1 MTQHHLRVG
10 AAVLPIIPPLGIDML
25 GFVNRMKAGT
35 GYGEPMEVGAI
46 AAESDGQRVIIVSFD
61 MVVCPLDRAEE
72 IRAVL
77 ARAGS
82 CPKHAVLIN
91 FNHSHGL
98 PGFPA
103 AVKLGGQYPEYT
115 LKERL
120 FADYVAEMAASAVEL
135 AVSRLEDAEMELGV
149 SAVEGLSVNRR
160 ERTKDGGT
168 ILGWNPDGV
177 CDRSVQ
183 TVCFKRKDQSVIAT
197 AVNFACHPVVLGKD
211 VPEYS
216 SDFVGPLR
224 RTVKQVLGGECLFLQ
239 GAAGNILPLEGFCQ
253 TKGLEVEFGTKLAL
267 KAIESVLHPV
277 EPASV
282 MEKIDFASTTP
293 ISLYRRKLMKAVVAE
308 GQPIISAAEEWV
320 RFPFERLPTRLDL
333 ASEIERREE
342 QLAGLLANP
351 DPRTSPNTIRYHIAW
366 AKETLRTMDEGSLQD
381 GVEAPLQAI
390 RIGNLGICAAPGEIF
405 NEIGLAVKAKS
416 KAKVTFYC
424 GYSNGVLGYFPTA
437 AEYAYGGYEPSVSHR
452 GYAQP
457 SAFDPQCESI
467 LVETGASL
475 LNGLFHV

>member
-1 MTQHHLRVG
+1 MTQSNLRAGV
-10 AAVLPIIPPLGIDML
+10 AVLPITPPLGIDML

-46 AAESDGQRVIIVSFD
+46 AVESGGQSVIIVSID
-61 MVVCPLDRAEE
+61 MAVCPLDRAEE
-72 IRAVL
+72 IRASL
-77 ARAGS
+77 AKAGS
-82 CPKHAVLIN
+82 CPKRAVLIN

-120 FADYVAEMAASAVEL
+120 FADYVTEMAASAVEL
-135 AVSRLEDAEMELGV
+135 AVFRLEDAEMELGV

-160 ERTKDGGT
+160 ERTQDGRT

-183 TVCFKRKDQSVIAT
+183 TVCFKRQDQSVIAT

-211 VPEYS
+211 VTEYS

-224 RTVKQVLGGECLFLQ
+224 RTVKQILGGECIFLQ

-253 TKGLEVEFGTKLAL
+253 TKGLEVEFGTKVAL
-267 KAIESVLHPV
+267 KAIESVLNPV
-277 EPASV
+277 EPATV
-282 MEKIDFASTTP
+282 IEKHAFASTTP
-293 ISLYRRKLMKAVVAE
+293 ISLYRKKVIKNDFSQAQTV
-308 GQPIISAAEEWV
+308 ISAAEQWV
-320 RFPFERLPTRLDL
+320 RFPYEKLPTRQELF
-333 ASEIERREE
+333 AEIERRERE
-342 QLAGLLANP
+342 LAELKANP
-351 DPRTSPNTIRYHIAW
+351 DSRTSPNTIRYHIAW
-366 AKETLRTMDEGSLQD
+366 AKETLRTIDEGSIQTAA
-381 GVEAPLQAI
+381 EAPLQAI
-390 RIGNLGICAAPGEIF
+390 RIGNFGICAAPGEIF
-405 NEIGLAVKAKS
+405 NEIGLAVKEKS

-457 SAFDPQCESI
+457 SAFDPQCESLLI
-467 LVETGASL
+467 ETGVNL
-475 LNGLFHV
+475 LNELFNE

>member
-1 MTQHHLRVG
+1 MTEHHLRVG
-10 AAVLPIIPPLGIDML
+10 AAVLPITPPLGIDML
-25 GFVNRMKAGT
+25 GFVNRMRAGT

-46 AAESDGQRVIIVSFD
+46 AVESGGQRIIIVSID
-61 MVVCPLDRAEE
+61 MAVCPLD
-72 IRAVL
+72 
-77 ARAGS
+77 RAGS

-120 FADYVAEMAASAVEL
+120 FADYVVEMAVSAAEL
-135 AVSRLEDAEMELGV
+135 AISRFEDAEMELGV

-168 ILGWNPDGV
+168 ILGWNPDGA

-183 TVCFKRKDQSVIAT
+183 TVCFKRKDQSVIVT

-211 VPEYS
+211 VSEYS

-224 RTVKQVLGGECLFLQ
+224 KTVKQVLGGECIFLQ
-239 GAAGNILPLEGFCQ
+239 GAAGNILPLEGFNQ
-253 TKGLEVEFGTKLAL
+253 SKGMEVEFGTKLAM
-267 KAIESVLHPV
+267 KAIESVLNPV
-277 EPASV
+277 EPATV
-282 MEKIDFASTTP
+282 MEKFDFASTTP
-293 ISLYRRKLMKAVVAE
+293 ISLYRKKVMKPAFSEA
-308 GQPIISAAEEWV
+308 QPVISAAEQWIC
-320 RFPFERLPTRLDL
+320 FPYEKLPARQDL
-333 ASEIERREE
+333 TAEIERREE
-342 QLAGLLANP
+342 QLAEMLANP
-351 DPRTSPNTIRYHIAW
+351 DPLTSPNTVRYHIAW
-366 AKETLRTMDEGSLQD
+366 AKEIVRTVDEGSLQAD
-381 GVEAPLQAI
+381 VEAPLQAI

-405 NEIGLAVKAKS
+405 NEIGLAVKEKS

-452 GYAQP
+452 GYGQP

-467 LVETGASL
+467 LVETSTRL
-475 LNGLFHV
+475 LNGLFNE